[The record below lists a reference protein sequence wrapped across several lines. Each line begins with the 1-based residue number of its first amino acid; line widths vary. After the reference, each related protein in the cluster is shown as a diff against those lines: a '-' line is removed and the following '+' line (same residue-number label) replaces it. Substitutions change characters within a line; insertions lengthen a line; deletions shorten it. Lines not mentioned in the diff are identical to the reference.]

1 MLYHHVTGNSLA
13 EGLENALKV
22 LHSDGIV
29 YEGENQDREDK
40 VKEISLVLNILNPLS
55 EPMISKCM
63 PSGLKG
69 LMEYTEEFLRG
80 SRDFE
85 PYWEYTYHKLYAQ
98 YYDKFIDELRRNNT
112 TRRACM
118 NLGGAINFENPHPPC
133 LQLIDANIREGKLH
147 LSAFFRSNDAVKA
160 SAMNMFVLVMLQKQI
175 ADELGLEVGI
185 YTHIAE
191 SYHAYSEDW
200 ETLETYVGLY
210 GDKPIEKRVY
220 SYADFLK
227 THDKYIAEYYKS
239 VEERKIDVA
248 NKKHE

>member
-1 MLYHHVTGNSLA
+1 MLYRYVKANTLA
-13 EGLENALKV
+13 EGVESALRELHEN
-22 LHSDGIV
+22 GEV
-29 YEGENQDREDK
+29 YTGENQDRADH
-40 VKEISLVLNILNPLS
+40 VKEISLVLNVLNPLA

-69 LMEYTEEFLRG
+69 LMEYAEEFLRG

-98 YYDKFIDELRRNNT
+98 HYEKFIDELRRNAD

-147 LSAFFRSNDAVKA
+147 MTAFFRSNDAVKA
-160 SAMNMFVLVMLQKQI
+160 SAMNMFVLVLLQKQI
-175 ADELGLEVGI
+175 AEELGIEVGI

-191 SYHAYSEDW
+191 SYHAYAEDW
-200 ETLETYVGLY
+200 EGLDNY
-210 GDKPIEKRVY
+210 LSLFRDKPMGKRVY
-220 SYADFLK
+220 SYEEFLRTK
-227 THDKYIAEYYKS
+227 EKYLESYYQS
-239 VEERKIDVA
+239 VEERKADVA
-248 NKKHE
+248 NKKQE

>member
-98 YYDKFIDELRRNNT
+98 YYDKFIDELMFDLVGSQGFGSQFFQCWSNRFAWST
-112 TRRACM
+112 PVCIK
-118 NLGGAINFENPHPPC
+118 INQCGF
-133 LQLIDANIREGKLH
+133 I
-147 LSAFFRSNDAVKA
+147 
-160 SAMNMFVLVMLQKQI
+160 
-175 ADELGLEVGI
+175 
-185 YTHIAE
+185 T
-191 SYHAYSEDW
+191 
-200 ETLETYVGLY
+200 
-210 GDKPIEKRVY
+210 
-220 SYADFLK
+220 
-227 THDKYIAEYYKS
+227 
-239 VEERKIDVA
+239 
-248 NKKHE
+248 